1 MGARLRARWDSSRRQ
16 PALGTGPHDLRRP
29 ALVAAAAGASGGRA
43 ADARGPA
50 LGVSNL
56 QIYTILYFFLAKYFS
71 CQFFL
76 MGEYKFCW

>member
-43 ADARGPA
+43 AVASRGPA
-50 LGVSNL
+50 LGVS
-56 QIYTILYFFLAKYFS
+56 A
-71 CQFFL
+71 QFF
-76 MGEYKFCW
+76 